1 MNNSKYRGV
10 VVPMVTPVTQDGR
23 LDVKAVERIIE
34 FFADN
39 KVAPLLMGTTGEGN
53 SVSQQDGQLM
63 VETAVKAA
71 NGRILVYAG
80 LTGNC
85 FAEQVRQ
92 AEVYTALGADVI
104 VATLPTYYALTDEQ
118 MYEYYRTLADCIT
131 GPLMLYNILATTH
144 MSIPVDVVRRLA
156 DHPNIVGLKDSE
168 RDLERMAQC
177 IEIARGR
184 DDFAYF
190 CGWAAQSAHSLELGG
205 NGIVPSTGNYVP
217 EMFRQLFDAA
227 VRGDMQE
234 ANRLQDE
241 TNEIA
246 KIYQKDR
253 TLGQSLTALKVMMQT
268 KGLCE
273 PWMLMPL
280 TRLSSDEESKIIR
293 MIAPTSPNENI
304 KKIPQ
309 TENDKSIILK
319 KLESLSKSAKFGITD
334 SNGIENRILK
344 AVWSGASENPLVQLV
359 SSMTTYGGNILLPE
373 GYTSDDIGLNRLRND
388 INDLLIKGELKM
400 YGFIFS
406 VKELT
411 YGEHIQVKNLANGH
425 IIETFPRAWNTNNRT
440 DALEAVRRDLENA
453 IKKGRI
459 AVID

>member
-23 LDVKAVERIIE
+23 LDVEAVKRIVE
-34 FFADN
+34 FFAQAG
-39 KVAPLLMGTTGEGN
+39 VSPLLMGTTGEGN
-53 SVSQQDGQLM
+53 SVSQADGRLL
-63 VETAVKAA
+63 VETAVNTRNQCSRQQASCSML
-71 NGRILVYAG
+71 IYAG

-85 FAEQVRQ
+85 FAEQVQQ

-104 VATLPTYYALTDEQ
+104 VATLPTYYALTEEQ
-118 MYEYYRTLADCIT
+118 MYDYYKTLADCIT

-177 IEIARGR
+177 IGIATGR

-217 EMFRQLFDAA
+217 EMFSQLFEAA
-227 VRGDMQE
+227 VQGDWTT

-241 TNEIA
+241 TNDIA
-246 KIYQKDR
+246 KIFQKDR

-280 TRLSSDEESKIIR
+280 TRLSAAEEQAII
-293 MIAPTSPNENI
+293 TN
-304 KKIPQ
+304 
-309 TENDKSIILK
+309 LK
-319 KLESLSKSAKFGITD
+319 
-334 SNGIENRILK
+334 
-344 AVWSGASENPLVQLV
+344 
-359 SSMTTYGGNILLPE
+359 
-373 GYTSDDIGLNRLRND
+373 
-388 INDLLIKGELKM
+388 
-400 YGFIFS
+400 
-406 VKELT
+406 
-411 YGEHIQVKNLANGH
+411 
-425 IIETFPRAWNTNNRT
+425 
-440 DALEAVRRDLENA
+440 
-453 IKKGRI
+453 
-459 AVID
+459 

>member
-1 MNNSKYRGV
+1 MNNSKFRGV

-23 LDVKAVERIIE
+23 LDVKAVERIID
-34 FFADN
+34 FFA
-39 KVAPLLMGTTGEGN
+39 KAGVSPLLMGTTGEGN
-53 SVSQQDGQLM
+53 SVSQADGQLL
-63 VETAVKAA
+63 VETAVKA
-71 NGRILVYAG
+71 NTQSPNPIIIYAG

-85 FAEQVRQ
+85 FEEQVRQ

-104 VATLPTYYALTDEQ
+104 VATLPTYYALTEEQ
-118 MYEYYRTLADCIT
+118 MYEYYKTLADCIT

-168 RDLERMAQC
+168 RDLERMARC
-177 IEIARGR
+177 IEIAKGR

-217 EMFRQLFDAA
+217 ERFRQLFDAA
-227 VRGDMQE
+227 MQGDWAT

-280 TRLSSDEESKIIR
+280 TRLSAEEEQA
-293 MIAPTSPNENI
+293 IASQVADLSSYRHTV
-304 KKIPQ
+304 IP
-309 TENDKSIILK
+309 K
-319 KLESLSKSAKFGITD
+319 
-334 SNGIENRILK
+334 
-344 AVWSGASENPLVQLV
+344 
-359 SSMTTYGGNILLPE
+359 
-373 GYTSDDIGLNRLRND
+373 
-388 INDLLIKGELKM
+388 
-400 YGFIFS
+400 
-406 VKELT
+406 
-411 YGEHIQVKNLANGH
+411 
-425 IIETFPRAWNTNNRT
+425 
-440 DALEAVRRDLENA
+440 
-453 IKKGRI
+453 
-459 AVID
+459 

>member
-1 MNNSKYRGV
+1 MNSSKYRGV

-23 LDVKAVERIIE
+23 LDVEAVKRIIE
-34 FFADN
+34 FFAEAG
-39 KVAPLLMGTTGEGN
+39 VSPLLMGTTGEGN
-53 SVSQQDGQLM
+53 SVSQADGQLL
-63 VETAVKAA
+63 VETAVQAKDRCLRSIAHSSMV
-71 NGRILVYAG
+71 IYAG

-85 FAEQVRQ
+85 FSEQVRQ
-92 AEVYTALGADVI
+92 AELYTALGADVI
-104 VATLPTYYALTDEQ
+104 VATLPTYYALTEEQ
-118 MYEYYRTLADCIT
+118 MYEYYKTLADCIT

-144 MSIPVDVVRRLA
+144 MSIPVDVIRRLA

-177 IEIARGR
+177 IEIAKNS

-217 EMFRQLFDAA
+217 EMFQQLFDAA
-227 VRGDMQE
+227 VAGDIAT

-280 TRLSSDEESKIIR
+280 CRLSVEEEKAIR
-293 MIAPTSPNENI
+293 N
-304 KKIPQ
+304 
-309 TENDKSIILK
+309 
-319 KLESLSKSAKFGITD
+319 
-334 SNGIENRILK
+334 
-344 AVWSGASENPLVQLV
+344 
-359 SSMTTYGGNILLPE
+359 
-373 GYTSDDIGLNRLRND
+373 
-388 INDLLIKGELKM
+388 
-400 YGFIFS
+400 
-406 VKELT
+406 
-411 YGEHIQVKNLANGH
+411 
-425 IIETFPRAWNTNNRT
+425 
-440 DALEAVRRDLENA
+440 AL
-453 IKKGRI
+453 G
-459 AVID
+459 